1 MNTLQKLLS
10 QSDASSLLALQQAAL
25 TESKR
30 RAAATSLIAFTEFT
44 YHRYEAAPFHRQI
57 AEQLQR
63 VECNE
68 VDRLMLLVPPRH
80 GKSELASRR
89 LPAWYLG
96 RHPEQQF
103 ISASASATLA
113 EDFGRDVRNLIASP
127 EYAQIFETRL
137 SEDSQAKGRWMTSE
151 GGSYFATGVGGAL
164 MGRGAH
170 VLLIDDPFGSMAD
183 ARSEQQRKAVHE
195 WFTGT
200 CYNRLEKDGK
210 IIVINHRMHQD
221 DLSGRLLAQQPAG
234 GDKWEVVELKATSPD
249 GTALWPD
256 KFDAHALAR
265 IKANTTAKDWAAL
278 YQQEPTPETG
288 SYFKDEWLFPYVGD
302 APTFMNIYGGS
313 DFAVTSDGGDW
324 TVHVVVEIDPQRR
337 MYLLDLWRQQS
348 SSKVWIEA
356 YCDLVC
362 KHKPMWWAFETG
374 QIVAGLEPFIKQRSI
389 ERQAYPALSGFQ
401 PRVTRRSAASQY
413 AAVWNCRAST
423 CRRPPNGCPICAP
436 NSRPFRR
443 ASTMTRSMRW
453 AWSDS
458 SWTDTC
464 QATFPK
470 SPDNEKWPAYVV
482 LGDTERMTTIG
493 KRCELEQQHLRPQC
507 PLSGVKRTS
516 CRPAAMS

>member
-44 YHRYEAAPFHRQI
+44 YHRYEVAPFHRQI

-137 SEDSQAKGRWMTSE
+137 SEDSQAKGRWTTSE

-221 DLSGRLLAQQPAG
+221 DLSGRLLAQQGAG

-249 GTALWPD
+249 GTALWPE

-278 YQQEPTPETG
+278 YQQEPTPDTG
-288 SYFKDEWLFPYVGD
+288 SYFKDEWLLPYVD
-302 APTFMNIYGGS
+302 DPPEFVNVYGGS

-324 TVHVVVEIDPQRR
+324 TVHVVVGIDPQKR
-337 MYLLDLWRQQS
+337 MYVLDLWRQQS

-356 YCDLVC
+356 YCDLVI
-362 KHKPMWWAFETG
+362 KYKPMWWAFEKG
-374 QIVAGLEPFIKQRSI
+374 QIVAGLEPFINQRSI
-389 ERQAYPALSGFQ
+389 DRQAWTSTERFPTKGDKAIRSQSIRGRMELQGLYVPA
-401 PRVTRRSAASQY
+401 AAK
-413 AAVWNCRAST
+413 WLPDLRAELT
-423 CRRPPNGCPICAP
+423 A
-436 NSRPFRR
+436 
-443 ASTMTRSMRW
+443 
-453 AWSDS
+453 
-458 SWTDTC
+458 
-464 QATFPK
+464 FPEGK
-470 SPDNEKWPAYVV
+470 HDDQVDALGLVGQLMDRYVPGYIPKKPDNEKWPGYVV
-482 LGDTERMTTIG
+482 QGDTERNDYNWKT
-493 KRCELEQQHLRPQC
+493 L
-507 PLSGVKRTS
+507 
-516 CRPAAMS
+516 

>member
-1 MNTLQKLLS
+1 MNTLTKLLS

-63 VECNE
+63 VECNQ

-137 SEDSQAKGRWMTSE
+137 SEDSQAKGRWTTSE

-221 DLSGRLLAQQPAG
+221 DLSGRLLARQAAG

-256 KFDAHALAR
+256 KFDTHALAR

-288 SYFKDEWLFPYVGD
+288 SYFKDEWLFPYIGD

-324 TVHVVVEIDPQRR
+324 TVHVVVGIDPQRR

-374 QIVAGLEPFIKQRSI
+374 QIVAGLERFIKQRSI
-389 ERQAYPALSGFQ
+389 ERQAYTSTERFPTKGDKAIRSQSIRGRMELQGLYVPA
-401 PRVTRRSAASQY
+401 AAK
-413 AAVWNCRAST
+413 WLPDLRAELT
-423 CRRPPNGCPICAP
+423 A
-436 NSRPFRR
+436 
-443 ASTMTRSMRW
+443 
-453 AWSDS
+453 
-458 SWTDTC
+458 
-464 QATFPK
+464 FPEGK
-470 SPDNEKWPAYVV
+470 HDDQVDALGLVGQLMDRYVPGYIPKKPDNEKWPAYVV
-482 LGDTERMTTIG
+482 LGDTERNDNNWKT
-493 KRCELEQQHLRPQC
+493 L
-507 PLSGVKRTS
+507 
-516 CRPAAMS
+516 

>member
-1 MNTLQKLLS
+1 MER
-10 QSDASSLLALQQAAL
+10 D
-25 TESKR
+25 
-30 RAAATSLIAFTEFT
+30 
-44 YHRYEAAPFHRQI
+44 
-57 AEQLQR
+57 
-63 VECNE
+63 E

-137 SEDSQAKGRWMTSE
+137 SEDSQAKGRWTTSE

-221 DLSGRLLAQQPAG
+221 DLSGRLLAQQAAG

-249 GTALWPD
+249 GTALWPE

-278 YQQEPTPETG
+278 YQQEPTPDTG
-288 SYFKDEWLFPYVGD
+288 SIFQRRV
-302 APTFMNIYGGS
+302 
-313 DFAVTSDGGDW
+313 AVSIRRRCAGIHEHLWRLGLCRDRRTAATGPFTSLSAS
-324 TVHVVVEIDPQRR
+324 ILKRR

-356 YCDLVC
+356 YCDLVLQ
-362 KHKPMWWAFETG
+362 T
-374 QIVAGLEPFIKQRSI
+374 Q
-389 ERQAYPALSGFQ
+389 
-401 PRVTRRSAASQY
+401 
-413 AAVWNCRAST
+413 
-423 CRRPPNGCPICAP
+423 
-436 NSRPFRR
+436 
-443 ASTMTRSMRW
+443 
-453 AWSDS
+453 
-458 SWTDTC
+458 TD
-464 QATFPK
+464 
-470 SPDNEKWPAYVV
+470 VV
-482 LGDTERMTTIG
+482 
-493 KRCELEQQHLRPQC
+493 
-507 PLSGVKRTS
+507 GV
-516 CRPAAMS
+516 